1 MTTITSTR
9 RASARWVPFALVV
22 LSLVPAITGSLR
34 LAGLAGGPAL
44 MPVDG
49 RIDASPL
56 PVIVHIAIVI
66 PYALIGAF
74 QFSSRL
80 RRRHPGWHRA
90 AGRVLVPLALGVALT
105 GLWITLTY
113 PLKPGSGVLLFGIRL
128 VVGTAMAASVVLG
141 FAAIR
146 RGDVPR
152 HRAWMT
158 RAYALA
164 LGAGTQVFTGAF
176 GPGLVGTSVLAHDLT
191 MGAAWAINLAV
202 AEVVIRRG
210 SARPSRGRI
219 RVAAG
224 RGAST

>member
-9 RASARWVPFALVV
+9 RASARWVPFALVA

-56 PVIVHIAIVI
+56 PVIVHIATVI

-80 RRRHPGWHRA
+80 RQRHPGWHRG
-90 AGRVLVPLALGVALT
+90 AGRVLVPLALGVALS

-113 PLKPGSGVLLFGIRL
+113 PLKPGSGVLLYDLRL

-146 RGDVPR
+146 HGDVPR

-158 RAYALA
+158 RAYALG

-176 GPGLVGTSVLAHDLT
+176 GPALVGTSVLAHDLT

-210 SARPSRGRI
+210 SARPARGRA
-219 RVAAG
+219 RVT
-224 RGAST
+224 ASGDATT